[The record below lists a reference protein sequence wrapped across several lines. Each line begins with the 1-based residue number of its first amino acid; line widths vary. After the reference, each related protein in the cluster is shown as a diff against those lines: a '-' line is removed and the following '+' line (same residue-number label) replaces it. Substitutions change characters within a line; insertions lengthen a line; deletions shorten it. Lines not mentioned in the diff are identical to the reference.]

1 MAHEL
6 QNLVWLVPTERTSEK
21 FVLMALCDRA
31 NKKTNMCWPSHND
44 ISKRTGLSNKTVR
57 RAIKTLRE
65 LGIISYVQRRKA
77 DGGLTS
83 NLYTIH
89 AEKLAKYAADVPM
102 MTGPPGEHDP
112 RGTVT
117 MTEKPLTRTFNG
129 TISNS
134 KSSSQDHALS
144 AVRLISEQRKREICA
159 ELNIDMNKFC
169 SKSQQGELNYS
180 ATLPPA
186 NKTWITEY

>member
-6 QNLVWLVPTERTSEK
+6 QNLIWLVSTERTSEK

-31 NKKTNMCWPSHND
+31 NKKTNMCWPSHKD

-57 RAIKTLRE
+57 RAIKTLCQ
-65 LGIISYVQRRKA
+65 LGIISYVKCRKA

-89 AEKLAKYAADVPM
+89 AEKLAKCSAKVPT
-102 MTGPPGEHDP
+102 MTGPLGNCDP

-117 MTEKPLTRTFNG
+117 MTDKPLTRTFNR
-129 TISNS
+129 TKSS
-134 KSSSQDHALS
+134 DQSSSQDHAS
-144 AVRLISEQRKREICA
+144 TEVRLISEDRKREICH
-159 ELNIDMNKFC
+159 ELGYHFQKLPNTDLRNNINYASNLPFLNK
-169 SKSQQGELNYS
+169 S
-180 ATLPPA
+180 
-186 NKTWITEY
+186 WIPD

>member
-6 QNLVWLVPTERTSEK
+6 QNLIWLVSTKRTSEK

-31 NKKTNMCWPSHND
+31 NKKNNMCWPSHKD
-44 ISKRTGLSNKTVR
+44 ISKRTGYSNKTVR
-57 RAIKTLRE
+57 RAIKTLCE
-65 LGIISYVQRRKA
+65 LGIISYVKRRKA

-89 AEKLAKYAADVPM
+89 AEKLAKWAAKVST
-102 MTGPPGEHDP
+102 MTRPQGNYDP

-117 MTEKPLTRTFNG
+117 MTDKPLTRTFNR

-144 AVRLISEQRKREICA
+144 EARLISEQRKREICA
-159 ELNIDMNKFC
+159 ELSFDINKFRG
-169 SKSQQGELNYS
+169 KNQQCELNYAAILS
-180 ATLPPA
+180 TA
-186 NKTWITEY
+186 NKTWIVE

>member
-6 QNLVWLVPTERTSEK
+6 QNLIWLVSTERSSEK

-31 NKKTNMCWPSHND
+31 NKKTNMCWPSHKD
-44 ISKRTGLSNKTVR
+44 ISKRTGLSKKTVR
-57 RAIKTLRE
+57 RAIKTLCE

-89 AEKLAKYAADVPM
+89 AEKLAKFAADVPM
-102 MTGPPGEHDP
+102 MTRPPGEHDP

-117 MTEKPLTRTFNG
+117 MTEKPLTRTFNEPKKKNVPQLDVIETNCDG
-129 TISNS
+129 RSITQKRMHEICNELGIRLDILNS
-134 KSSSQDHALS
+134 KYGFQ
-144 AVRLISEQRKREICA
+144 SE
-159 ELNIDMNKFC
+159 
-169 SKSQQGELNYS
+169 
-180 ATLPPA
+180 
-186 NKTWITEY
+186 